1 MLAFDYEVCGRDVKV
16 RGVNL
21 LYPKERI
28 DTAIGFGHPIVAEAF
43 VALIE
48 LVEYRVKNTYF
59 KSHTVTFEG
68 DILLIWTED
77 SLSSEEEEGIR
88 EALVDI
94 MGLDIFFK
102 TIVIEPY

>member
-1 MLAFDYEVCGRDVKV
+1 MLAFDYDVCGSDVKV

-21 LYPKERI
+21 FCPEERI

-48 LVEYRVKNTYF
+48 LVEYRVENTYL
-59 KSHTVTFEG
+59 KSHTVTF
-68 DILLIWTED
+68 DRDVLLIWTED
-77 SLSSEEEEGIR
+77 SLRSEEEEAIR
-88 EALVDI
+88 ETLVDI